1 MIEMI
6 MLIGIGFLVAAL
18 ALLTFVPLVHN
29 RAVRL
34 TTRKIENALPIS
46 KKEIAATRDL
56 MRAEFAMATRRM
68 EVKIDELKD
77 KNTSQ
82 LVALSK
88 KEDSVNCLT
97 VENRV
102 LRYRVRVAEED
113 IAAKIKAISEVEHA
127 LSVNGPELARLTSE
141 LHEKS
146 ARANTQTVEIVA
158 LRTQVETLKERLN
171 GTSKELE
178 TAEIRRNKEHSDL
191 EATTEKLMGERGKFE
206 IFHSRV
212 ADIKQRLAAQTAEDK
227 MQFRQVQEDFENR
240 LNIQSRL
247 LKERERELQI
257 LRRELDLARKAE
269 ADLRVEIVSED
280 GRANA
285 AMQAFRAEKHK
296 MQAMLERAQAE
307 CARLNY
313 EVTSLQ
319 RKSKETQ
326 AA

>member
-34 TTRKIENALPIS
+34 TTRKIENSLPIS

-68 EVKIDELKD
+68 EVTIDELKD
-77 KNTSQ
+77 KNTLQ

-88 KEDSVNCLT
+88 KEDAANHLT

-113 IAAKIKAISEVEHA
+113 IAAKIMAINEIEHA

-146 ARANTQTVEIVA
+146 ARTNTQTVEIIA
-158 LRTQVETLKERLN
+158 LRTQVEILKERLN

-191 EATTEKLMGERGKFE
+191 EATTEKLIGERGKFE
-206 IFHSRV
+206 IFYSRV

-227 MQFRQVQEDFENR
+227 LQFRQVQEDFESR
-240 LNIQSRL
+240 LNMQTRL

-269 ADLRVEIVSED
+269 ADLRIEIIAGD
-280 GRANA
+280 NRANTA
-285 AMQAFRAEKHK
+285 VQAFQAEKDK
-296 MQAMLERAQAE
+296 IQAMLERAQAE

-313 EVTSLQ
+313 EIKSRN
-319 RKSKETQ
+319 RKTKDTQ